1 MVPSFNICIFITLS
15 RTFMAYDLNLSLTN
29 GAPYGSTQLAA
40 MHVYQKAFMSKQFGV
55 GQAEAIVLFVVVAL
69 ISVTQVMLN
78 KKREVEV

>member
-1 MVPSFNICIFITLS
+1 
-15 RTFMAYDLNLSLTN
+15 MAYDLNLSLTN

-40 MHVYQKAFMSKQFGV
+40 MHVYQNAFMSKQFGV

>member
-1 MVPSFNICIFITLS
+1 M
-15 RTFMAYDLNLSLTN
+15 
-29 GAPYGSTQLAA
+29 
-40 MHVYQKAFMSKQFGV
+40 YQKAFMSKQFGV